1 MSMRNPQNE
10 RYTVER
16 DGRSQGGV
24 KPRTASAKP
33 ASKAAASVRTTDKP
47 KPKNAKQRAMAEMNM
62 SKEEKKAARAKE
74 REAENIAYTAT
85 DILTRKDARY
95 KKLRRIWWILL
106 VAAVIFTVLSW
117 TTLGANLPVAVNVVT
132 LVLAYAAIIAAL
144 VMDFTV
150 VRKCRNKH
158 RDKVVSMTRK
168 QQERIIADSQA
179 ETVAKEAAKK
189 ARKETKK
196 AGGTSEEIEAAAK
209 AAYNLAMAGHTPADE
224 AETEE
229 AKAKAEAEEP
239 KKKVKE
245 PLAPLTPEEERLAA
259 AAQVAREFANSKR

>member
-16 DGRSQGGV
+16 EGRSQGSV

-33 ASKAAASVRTTDKP
+33 ASKAGASVRTTSKP

-74 REAENIAYTAT
+74 REAENVAYTAI

-95 KKLRRIWWILL
+95 KKLRRIWWVLL
-106 VAAVIFTVLSW
+106 VVAGIFTVLSW
-117 TTLGANLPVAVNVVT
+117 ATASIQMPLAVNIVS
-132 LVLAYAAIIAAL
+132 LVLAYAAIISAL

-158 RDKVVSMTRK
+158 RDKVASMTRK
-168 QQERIIADSQA
+168 QQERIVYEAQVEA
-179 ETVAKEAAKK
+179 AAKAARKEAKK
-189 ARKETKK
+189 AGKS
-196 AGGTSEEIEAAAK
+196 AAEIEAAAK
-209 AAYNLAMAGHTPADE
+209 EASNMAMAGVKPADDSE
-224 AETEE
+224 AADQAT
-229 AKAKAEAEEP
+229 AKDEEP
-239 KKKVKE
+239 KKKAKE
-245 PLAPLTPEEERLAA
+245 PAAPLTPEEERLAA

>member
-16 DGRSQGGV
+16 EGRSQGSV

-33 ASKAAASVRTTDKP
+33 ASKAGASVRTTSKP

-74 REAENIAYTAT
+74 REAENVAYTAI

-95 KKLRRIWWILL
+95 KKLRRIWWVLL
-106 VAAVIFTVLSW
+106 VVAVIFMVLSW
-117 TTLGANLPVAVNVVT
+117 ATVSMPLAVNIVS
-132 LVLAYAAIIAAL
+132 LILAYAAIISAL

-158 RDKVVSMTRK
+158 RDKVASMTRK
-168 QQERIIADSQA
+168 QQERIVYEAQVEA
-179 ETVAKEAAKK
+179 GAKAAAKAARKEAKK
-189 ARKETKK
+189 AGKS
-196 AGGTSEEIEAAAK
+196 AAEIEAAAK
-209 AAYNLAMAGHTPADE
+209 EACDMAMAGVKPADDSE
-224 AETEE
+224 AADQAT
-229 AKAKAEAEEP
+229 AKDEEP
-239 KKKVKE
+239 KKKAKQ
-245 PLAPLTPEEERLAA
+245 PAAPLTPEEERLAA

>member
-16 DGRSQGGV
+16 EGRSQGSV

-33 ASKAAASVRTTDKP
+33 ASKAGASVRTTSKP

-74 REAENIAYTAT
+74 REAENVAYTAI

-95 KKLRRIWWILL
+95 KKLRRIWWALL
-106 VAAVIFTVLSW
+106 VVAVIFTVLSW
-117 TTLGANLPVAVNVVT
+117 ATVSIEMPLAVNFVS
-132 LVLAYAAIIAAL
+132 LILACAAIISAL

-158 RDKVVSMTRK
+158 RDKVASMTRK
-168 QQERIIADSQA
+168 QQERIVYEAQVEA
-179 ETVAKEAAKK
+179 GAK
-189 ARKETKK
+189 
-196 AGGTSEEIEAAAK
+196 AAAK
-209 AAYNLAMAGHTPADE
+209 AARKEAKKAGKSAAEIKAAAKEASDMAMAGVKPADDSE
-224 AETEE
+224 AADQAT
-229 AKAKAEAEEP
+229 AKDEEP
-239 KKKVKE
+239 KKKAKE
-245 PLAPLTPEEERLAA
+245 PAAPLTPEEERLAA

>member
-16 DGRSQGGV
+16 EGRSQGSV

-33 ASKAAASVRTTDKP
+33 ASKAGASVRTTSKP

-74 REAENIAYTAT
+74 REAENVAYTAI

-95 KKLRRIWWILL
+95 KKLRRIWWVLL
-106 VAAVIFTVLSW
+106 VVAIIFMVLSW
-117 TTLGANLPVAVNVVT
+117 ATVSIEMPLAVNIVS
-132 LVLAYAAIIAAL
+132 LILAYAAIISAL

-158 RDKVVSMTRK
+158 RDKVASMTRK
-168 QQERIIADSQA
+168 QQERI
-179 ETVAKEAAKK
+179 VYEAQV
-189 ARKETKK
+189 E
-196 AGGTSEEIEAAAK
+196 AGAK
-209 AAYNLAMAGHTPADE
+209 AAANHNSHRCCQPQRPPTRQLPRTRSPRRRPKSLPRPSHPRKSASPRPPRSPASSPTQSDS
-224 AETEE
+224 AS
-229 AKAKAEAEEP
+229 
-239 KKKVKE
+239 
-245 PLAPLTPEEERLAA
+245 
-259 AAQVAREFANSKR
+259 FG

>member
-16 DGRSQGGV
+16 EGRSQGSV

-33 ASKAAASVRTTDKP
+33 ASKAGASVRTTSKP

-74 REAENIAYTAT
+74 REAENVAYTAI

-95 KKLRRIWWILL
+95 KKLRRIWWVLL
-106 VAAVIFTVLSW
+106 VVAVIFTVLSW
-117 TTLGANLPVAVNVVT
+117 ATVSIHAVNIVS
-132 LVLAYAAIIAAL
+132 LVLAYASIISAL

-158 RDKVVSMTRK
+158 RDKVASMTRK
-168 QQERIIADSQA
+168 QQERIVYEAQVEA
-179 ETVAKEAAKK
+179 GAKAAAKAARKEAKK
-189 ARKETKK
+189 AGKS
-196 AGGTSEEIEAAAK
+196 AVEIEAAAK
-209 AAYNLAMAGHTPADE
+209 EASDMAMAGVKPADDSE
-224 AETEE
+224 AADQAT
-229 AKAKAEAEEP
+229 AKEEEP

-245 PLAPLTPEEERLAA
+245 PAAPLTPEEERLAA

>member
-16 DGRSQGGV
+16 EGRSQGSV

-33 ASKAAASVRTTDKP
+33 ASKAGASVRTTSKP

-74 REAENIAYTAT
+74 REAENVAYTAI

-95 KKLRRIWWILL
+95 KKLRRIWWALL
-106 VAAVIFTVLSW
+106 VVAVIFTVLSRA
-117 TTLGANLPVAVNVVT
+117 TVSIEMPLAVNIVS
-132 LVLAYAAIIAAL
+132 LVLAYAAIISAL

-158 RDKVVSMTRK
+158 RDKVASMTRK
-168 QQERIIADSQA
+168 QQERIVYEAQVEA
-179 ETVAKEAAKK
+179 GAKAARKEAKK
-189 ARKETKK
+189 AGKS
-196 AGGTSEEIEAAAK
+196 AAEIEAAAK
-209 AAYNLAMAGHTPADE
+209 EASDMAMAGVKPADDSE
-224 AETEE
+224 AADQAT
-229 AKAKAEAEEP
+229 AKDEEP
-239 KKKVKE
+239 KKKAKE
-245 PLAPLTPEEERLAA
+245 PAAPLTPEEERLAA

>member
-16 DGRSQGGV
+16 EGRSQGSV

-33 ASKAAASVRTTDKP
+33 ASKAGASVRTTSKP

-74 REAENIAYTAT
+74 REAENIAYTAI

-95 KKLRRIWWILL
+95 KKLRRIWWVLL
-106 VAAVIFTVLSW
+106 VVAVIFTVLSW
-117 TTLGANLPVAVNVVT
+117 ATVSIEMPLAVNIVS
-132 LVLAYAAIIAAL
+132 LILAYAAIISAL

-158 RDKVVSMTRK
+158 RDKVASMTRK
-168 QQERIIADSQA
+168 QQERIVYEAQVEA
-179 ETVAKEAAKK
+179 GAKAAAKAARKEAKK
-189 ARKETKK
+189 AGKS
-196 AGGTSEEIEAAAK
+196 AAEIEAAAK
-209 AAYNLAMAGHTPADE
+209 EASDMAMAGVKPADDSE
-224 AETEE
+224 AADQVA
-229 AKAKAEAEEP
+229 AKDEEP
-239 KKKVKE
+239 KKKTKE
-245 PLAPLTPEEERLAA
+245 PAAPLTPEEERLAA

>member
-16 DGRSQGGV
+16 EGRSQGSV

-33 ASKAAASVRTTDKP
+33 ASKAGASVRTTSKP

-74 REAENIAYTAT
+74 REAENVAYTAI

-95 KKLRRIWWILL
+95 KKLRRIWWVLL
-106 VAAVIFTVLSW
+106 VVAVIFTVLSW
-117 TTLGANLPVAVNVVT
+117 ATASIKMPLAVNIVS
-132 LVLAYAAIIAAL
+132 LILAYAAIISAL

-158 RDKVVSMTRK
+158 RDKVASMTRK
-168 QQERIIADSQA
+168 QQERIVYEAQVEA
-179 ETVAKEAAKK
+179 GAKAAAKAARKEAKK
-189 ARKETKK
+189 AGKS
-196 AGGTSEEIEAAAK
+196 AAEIEAAAK
-209 AAYNLAMAGHTPADE
+209 EASDMAMAGVKPADDSE
-224 AETEE
+224 AADQTA
-229 AKAKAEAEEP
+229 AKDEEP
-239 KKKVKE
+239 KKKAKE
-245 PLAPLTPEEERLAA
+245 PAAPLTPEEERLAA

>member
-16 DGRSQGGV
+16 EGRSQGSI

-33 ASKAAASVRTTDKP
+33 ASKAGASVRTTSKP

-74 REAENIAYTAT
+74 REAENVAYTAI

-95 KKLRRIWWILL
+95 KKLRRIWWALL
-106 VAAVIFTVLSW
+106 VVAVIFMVLSW
-117 TTLGANLPVAVNVVT
+117 ATVGIQMPLAVNIVS
-132 LVLAYAAIIAAL
+132 LVLAYAAIISAL

-158 RDKVVSMTRK
+158 RDKVASMTRK
-168 QQERIIADSQA
+168 QQERIVYEAQVEA
-179 ETVAKEAAKK
+179 GAK
-189 ARKETKK
+189 
-196 AGGTSEEIEAAAK
+196 AAAK
-209 AAYNLAMAGHTPADE
+209 AARKEAKKAGKSAAEIKAAAKEASDMAMAGVKPADDSE
-224 AETEE
+224 AADQAT
-229 AKAKAEAEEP
+229 AKDEEP
-239 KKKVKE
+239 KKKAKE
-245 PLAPLTPEEERLAA
+245 PAAPLTPEEERLAA

>member
-16 DGRSQGGV
+16 EGRSQGSV

-33 ASKAAASVRTTDKP
+33 ASKAGASVRTTSKP

-74 REAENIAYTAT
+74 REAENVAYTAI

-95 KKLRRIWWILL
+95 KKLRRIWWALL
-106 VAAVIFTVLSW
+106 VVAVIFTVLSW
-117 TTLGANLPVAVNVVT
+117 ATVSIEMPLAVNIVS
-132 LVLAYAAIIAAL
+132 LILAYAAIISAL

-158 RDKVVSMTRK
+158 RDKVASMTRK
-168 QQERIIADSQA
+168 QQERIVYEAQVEA
-179 ETVAKEAAKK
+179 GAK
-189 ARKETKK
+189 
-196 AGGTSEEIEAAAK
+196 AAAK
-209 AAYNLAMAGHTPADE
+209 AARKEARDMAMAGVKPADDSE
-224 AETEE
+224 AADQAT
-229 AKAKAEAEEP
+229 AKDEEP
-239 KKKVKE
+239 KKKTKE
-245 PLAPLTPEEERLAA
+245 PAAPLTPEEERLAA

>member
-16 DGRSQGGV
+16 EGRSQGSV

-33 ASKAAASVRTTDKP
+33 ASKAGASVRTTSKP

-74 REAENIAYTAT
+74 REAENVAYAAI

-95 KKLRRIWWILL
+95 KKLRRIWWVLL
-106 VAAVIFTVLSW
+106 VVAIIFMVLSW
-117 TTLGANLPVAVNVVT
+117 ATVSIQMPLAVNTVS
-132 LVLAYAAIIAAL
+132 LILAYAAIISAL

-158 RDKVVSMTRK
+158 RDKVASMTRK
-168 QQERIIADSQA
+168 QQERIVYEAQVEA
-179 ETVAKEAAKK
+179 GAKAAAKAARKEAKK
-189 ARKETKK
+189 AGKSAT
-196 AGGTSEEIEAAAK
+196 EIEAAAK
-209 AAYNLAMAGHTPADE
+209 EACDMAMAGVKPADDSE
-224 AETEE
+224 AADQAT
-229 AKAKAEAEEP
+229 AKDEEP
-239 KKKVKE
+239 KKKAKE
-245 PLAPLTPEEERLAA
+245 PAAPLTPEEERLAA

>member
-16 DGRSQGGV
+16 EGRSQGSV

-33 ASKAAASVRTTDKP
+33 ASKAGASVRTTSKP

-74 REAENIAYTAT
+74 REAENVAYTAI

-95 KKLRRIWWILL
+95 KKLRRIWWVLL
-106 VAAVIFTVLSW
+106 VVVVIFTVLSW
-117 TTLGANLPVAVNVVT
+117 ATVSIKMPLAVNIVS
-132 LVLAYAAIIAAL
+132 LILAYAAIISAL

-158 RDKVVSMTRK
+158 RDKVASMTRK
-168 QQERIIADSQA
+168 QQERIVYEAQVEA
-179 ETVAKEAAKK
+179 GAK
-189 ARKETKK
+189 
-196 AGGTSEEIEAAAK
+196 AAAK
-209 AAYNLAMAGHTPADE
+209 AARKEAKKAGKSAAEIKAAAKEASDMAMAGVKPADDSE
-224 AETEE
+224 AADQAT
-229 AKAKAEAEEP
+229 AKDEEP
-239 KKKVKE
+239 KKKAKE
-245 PLAPLTPEEERLAA
+245 PAAPLTPEEERLAA

>member
-16 DGRSQGGV
+16 EGRSQGSV

-33 ASKAAASVRTTDKP
+33 ASKAGASVRTTSKP

-74 REAENIAYTAT
+74 REAENVAYTAI

-95 KKLRRIWWILL
+95 KKLRRIWWALL
-106 VAAVIFTVLSW
+106 VVAVIFTVLSW
-117 TTLGANLPVAVNVVT
+117 ATVSIEMPLAVNIVS
-132 LVLAYAAIIAAL
+132 LILAYAAIISAL

-158 RDKVVSMTRK
+158 RDKVASMTRK
-168 QQERIIADSQA
+168 QQERIVYEAQVEA
-179 ETVAKEAAKK
+179 GAKAAAKAARKEAKK
-189 ARKETKK
+189 AGKS
-196 AGGTSEEIEAAAK
+196 AAEIEAAAK
-209 AAYNLAMAGHTPADE
+209 EACDMAMAGVKPADDSE
-224 AETEE
+224 AVDQAT
-229 AKAKAEAEEP
+229 AKDEEP
-239 KKKVKE
+239 KKKAKE
-245 PLAPLTPEEERLAA
+245 PAAPLTPEEERLAA

>member
-16 DGRSQGGV
+16 EGRSQGSV

-33 ASKAAASVRTTDKP
+33 ASKAGASVRTTSKP

-74 REAENIAYTAT
+74 REAENVAYTAI

-95 KKLRRIWWILL
+95 KKLRRIWWVLL
-106 VAAVIFTVLSW
+106 VVAVIFTVLSW
-117 TTLGANLPVAVNVVT
+117 ATVSIEMPLAVNIVSRI
-132 LVLAYAAIIAAL
+132 LAYAAIISAL

-158 RDKVVSMTRK
+158 RDKVASMTRK
-168 QQERIIADSQA
+168 QQERIVYEAQVEA
-179 ETVAKEAAKK
+179 GAK
-189 ARKETKK
+189 
-196 AGGTSEEIEAAAK
+196 AAAK
-209 AAYNLAMAGHTPADE
+209 AARKEAKKAGKSAAEIKAAAKEASDMAMAGVKPADDSE
-224 AETEE
+224 AADQAT
-229 AKAKAEAEEP
+229 AKDEEP
-239 KKKVKE
+239 KKKAKE
-245 PLAPLTPEEERLAA
+245 PAAPLTPEEERLAA

>member
-16 DGRSQGGV
+16 EGRSQGSV

-33 ASKAAASVRTTDKP
+33 ASKAGASVRTTSKP

-74 REAENIAYTAT
+74 REAENVAYTAI

-95 KKLRRIWWILL
+95 KKLRRIWWALL
-106 VAAVIFTVLSW
+106 VVAVIFTVLSW
-117 TTLGANLPVAVNVVT
+117 ATVSIEMLLAVNI
-132 LVLAYAAIIAAL
+132 VLAYAAIISAL

-158 RDKVVSMTRK
+158 RDKVASMTRK
-168 QQERIIADSQA
+168 QQERIVYEAQVEA
-179 ETVAKEAAKK
+179 GAKAAAKAARKEAKK
-189 ARKETKK
+189 AGKS
-196 AGGTSEEIEAAAK
+196 AAEIEAAAK
-209 AAYNLAMAGHTPADE
+209 EASDMAMAGVKPADDSE
-224 AETEE
+224 AADQAT
-229 AKAKAEAEEP
+229 AKDEEP
-239 KKKVKE
+239 KKKAKE
-245 PLAPLTPEEERLAA
+245 PAAPLTPEEERLAA

>member
-16 DGRSQGGV
+16 EGRSQGSV

-33 ASKAAASVRTTDKP
+33 ASKAGASVRTTSKP

-74 REAENIAYTAT
+74 REAENVAYTAI

-95 KKLRRIWWILL
+95 KKLRRIWWVLL
-106 VAAVIFTVLSW
+106 VVAVIFTVLSW
-117 TTLGANLPVAVNVVT
+117 PTVSIQMPLAVNIVS
-132 LVLAYAAIIAAL
+132 LVLAYAAIISAL

-158 RDKVVSMTRK
+158 RDKVASMTRK
-168 QQERIIADSQA
+168 QQERIVYEAQVEA
-179 ETVAKEAAKK
+179 GAKAAAKAARKEAKK
-189 ARKETKK
+189 AGKS
-196 AGGTSEEIEAAAK
+196 AAEIEAAAK
-209 AAYNLAMAGHTPADE
+209 EASDMAMAGVKPADDSE
-224 AETEE
+224 AADQAT
-229 AKAKAEAEEP
+229 AKDEEP
-239 KKKVKE
+239 KKKAKE
-245 PLAPLTPEEERLAA
+245 PAAPLTPEEERLAA

>member
-16 DGRSQGGV
+16 EGRSQGSV

-33 ASKAAASVRTTDKP
+33 ASKAGASVRTTSKP

-74 REAENIAYTAT
+74 REAENVAYTAI

-95 KKLRRIWWILL
+95 KKLRRIWWVLL
-106 VAAVIFTVLSW
+106 VVAAIFTVLSW
-117 TTLGANLPVAVNVVT
+117 ATASIKMPLAVNIVS
-132 LVLAYAAIIAAL
+132 LILAYAAIISAL

-158 RDKVVSMTRK
+158 RDKVASMTRK
-168 QQERIIADSQA
+168 QQERIVYEAQVEA
-179 ETVAKEAAKK
+179 GAKAAAKAARKEAKK
-189 ARKETKK
+189 AGKS
-196 AGGTSEEIEAAAK
+196 AAEIEAAAK
-209 AAYNLAMAGHTPADE
+209 EACDMAMAGVKPADDSE
-224 AETEE
+224 AADQAT
-229 AKAKAEAEEP
+229 AKDEEP
-239 KKKVKE
+239 KKKAKE
-245 PLAPLTPEEERLAA
+245 PAAPLTPEEERLAA